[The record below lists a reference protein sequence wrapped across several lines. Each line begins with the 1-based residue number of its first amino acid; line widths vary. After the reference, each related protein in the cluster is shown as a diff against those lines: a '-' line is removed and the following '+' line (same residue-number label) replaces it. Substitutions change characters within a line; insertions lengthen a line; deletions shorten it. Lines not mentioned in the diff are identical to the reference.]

1 MNLID
6 GRVGRM
12 VVVCPLVLEMA
23 ELVVV
28 GALLGMI
35 LGVGFVSPPLPH
47 VLNWVE
53 LLHYINI

>member
-1 MNLID
+1 
-6 GRVGRM
+6 M

-28 GALLGMI
+28 GALLGVI